1 MAYALRYIFSVENTR
16 MAEPTN
22 ADQFVMIKIEG
33 MHCHRC
39 QQAIKRALQSFEGVH
54 EVEVDFPSG
63 QASVLYDP
71 NTVTIRQLVDAIAQ
85 TGYRATGFTQG
96 QSEHHA

>member
-1 MAYALRYIFSVENTR
+1 
-16 MAEPTN
+16 
-22 ADQFVMIKIEG
+22 MITIDG

-39 QQAIKRALQSFEGVH
+39 QQTIQKALQANPGVH

-71 NTVTIRQLVDAIAQ
+71 ATVTIRQLLEAVSQA
-85 TGYRATGFTQG
+85 GYRPTGFTQPPGG
-96 QSEHHA
+96 QPHP